1 MSICQTFRAVNKPGP
16 TIHESNDSLTTNTP
30 TEGSLSDQISTSSGE
45 QLHTTLSGSSRT
57 TAPEF
62 ASHLFFSTIMDSE
75 LQHKWTAKR
84 LKVAESPHD
93 YMLTLP
99 SKGIRGAFIDA
110 LNVWFEVSEE
120 NTTTIKDVISML
132 HDSSLILDDFQ
143 DDSPLRRG
151 KPSTHTIFGPSQ
163 AINSATYVIVKA
175 IARLQPI
182 TNSASLKEVIGMI
195 LTIFEG
201 QAMDLSWTFN
211 NAPPSI
217 QEYLLMINDKTGAL
231 FRLACH
237 LLTLNSNAS
246 LGGNYPESISKMVSL
261 LGQYFQIRD
270 DYMNLIDQNYADQ
283 KGFCEDLDEGKYSL
297 PLLHALQS
305 DRGGLL
311 TNMLSAR
318 RTQGRLTV
326 QQKVLILD
334 QMKAGGSLSWTRSL
348 IDDLHEQMMTEIER
362 LERELNKDNPA
373 LRKLVKLLKL
383 GEVDQEEIYDVA
395 PCERCTEVCG
405 GEVNATAQDTVS
417 SMALR

>member
-1 MSICQTFRAVNKPGP
+1 MSIYQTFRAANKPVLTSNAKRDSFTT
-16 TIHESNDSLTTNTP
+16 TIP
-30 TEGSLSDQISTSSGE
+30 TEGSLSDQGSMSSGE

-62 ASHLFFSTIMDSE
+62 ASQLCFLTIMDSE
-75 LQHKWTAKR
+75 IQHNWRAKR

-110 LNVWFEVSEE
+110 LNVWFEASEE
-120 NTTTIKDVISML
+120 NTATIKDVISML
-132 HDSSLILDDFQ
+132 HDSSLIIDDFQ

-151 KPSTHTIFGPSQ
+151 KPSTHTVFGPAQ

-175 IARLQPI
+175 MARLQPI
-182 TNSASLKEVIGMI
+182 TNPTSLDEVTGMI

-211 NAPPSI
+211 NACPSI
-217 QEYLLMINDKTGAL
+217 QEYLLMVNDKTGAL

-237 LLTLNSNAS
+237 LLMLNSNAGLAENS
-246 LGGNYPESISKMVSL
+246 PESISSMISL

-297 PLLHALQS
+297 PLLHALQNDNS
-305 DRGGLL
+305 GLL
-311 TNMLSAR
+311 MNILSTR

-326 QQKVLILD
+326 QQKALILD
-334 QMKAGGSLSWTRSL
+334 QMEASGSLSWTRSL
-348 IDDLHEQMMTEIER
+348 IDDLHEQLITGIER
-362 LERELNKDNPA
+362 LEKELNRNNPA

-383 GEVDQEEIYDVA
+383 DG
-395 PCERCTEVCG
+395 
-405 GEVNATAQDTVS
+405 
-417 SMALR
+417 